1 MSETLKPAA
10 SIDEYLEALSAPTEE
25 EKMRRAIA
33 DMCSQVCQGGYGGY
47 DLCDECPLKPWRP
60 DPATVPSP

>member
-1 MSETLKPAA
+1 MIETLKPAA

-33 DMCSQVCQGGYGGY
+33 DMCSQCGGGILW
-47 DLCDECPLKPWRP
+47 DESVCDECPLKPWRP